1 MTALRIAAIAAGAGF
16 FLFGGLAVGVMA
28 LSVAAG
34 TFMLCMSSTER
45 TWVWMTLTAWAF
57 IAVMV
62 FSGTTAC
69 PDGAPNH
76 CAAGR

>member
-1 MTALRIAAIAAGAGF
+1 MTALRYAAIAAAAGF
-16 FLFGGLAVGVMA
+16 FLFGGAAVGVMA
-28 LSVAAG
+28 IAVAAG
-34 TFMLCMSSTER
+34 TFLLWLSSTER
-45 TWVWMTLTAWAF
+45 TWLWMTLTAWAF

-76 CAAGR
+76 CAVGR